1 MKISLPWLAAILAVC
16 GLMIWLS
23 SGRPEPAGDASLPEP
38 AAGAASS
45 LPVPARAGSGRIDLP
60 TEGSATPC
68 QVPLGWRIARL
79 DEEFGLGTAAAE
91 AAIREAAGL
100 WETAVGRPLFPHDP
114 DAGMPVRF
122 IYDARQARTDERRR
136 LEAQLERSRATLDS
150 AGFEARAR
158 ELSELLPP
166 DTAEAGVYREAV
178 VRDGAGGVDVSREIR
193 IHRFADPGDL
203 RRVIAHELGHALGLG
218 HGSDP
223 ASLMRGG
230 PELGDRNRADLLIG
244 SEDLDRLRALC
255 PGLWD
260 EAGGA
265 N

>member
-1 MKISLPWLAAILAVC
+1 M
-16 GLMIWLS
+16 
-23 SGRPEPAGDASLPEP
+23 
-38 AAGAASS
+38 
-45 LPVPARAGSGRIDLP
+45 
-60 TEGSATPC
+60 PC
-68 QVPLGWRIARL
+68 QIPLAWRIARL
-79 DEEFGLGTAAAE
+79 DEEFGLGAAAAE
-91 AAIREAAGL
+91 TVLREAAGL
-100 WETAVGRPLFPHDP
+100 WEAAVGRTLFPHDP

-122 IYDARQARTDERRR
+122 IYDERQARTDERRR
-136 LEAQLERSRATLDS
+136 LEAQLGRLRATLDS
-150 AGFEARAR
+150 AEFEARAR
-158 ELSELLPP
+158 ELSERLPP

-193 IHRFADPGDL
+193 IHRFADPDDL

-223 ASLMRGG
+223 GSLMRGG
-230 PELGDRNRADLLIG
+230 PGLGDRDRAGLLVAA
-244 SEDLDRLRALC
+244 EDLDRLRALC